1 MYIYVLYSYYIITYT
16 FYTYVILIYTLIY
29 ISQVYDSA
37 SGPHP
42 STATATLPKP
52 NKHSQP
58 LPDISLVDEY
68 SSASSSIQPSA
79 FKDTDQI
86 TISSID
92 KSEELQR
99 LLDLKTKKLVR
110 IYIIICVRICIDI

>member
-1 MYIYVLYSYYIITYT
+1 MHFLLIHYT
-16 FYTYVILIYTLIY
+16 NIYTRIH
-29 ISQVYDSA
+29 IPVSQLYDSA
-37 SGPHP
+37 SGPQP
-42 STATATLPKP
+42 STATATLLPKP
-52 NKHSQP
+52 NSRHPPQT

-99 LLDLKTKKLVR
+99 LLDLKTKKLVCTV
-110 IYIIICVRICIDI
+110 YI